1 MNQNNKNDEK
11 ANKGDYEA
19 GFEDLLNQGRVS

>member
-1 MNQNNKNDEK
+1 MNHNNKNEDK
-11 ANKGDYEA
+11 SAKGDYEA